1 MSKRFSKAILIAA
14 VVCALSVM
22 LVFVATGNARNDD
35 SKINQ
40 LIQMSKAGKSTDK
53 IIETARKSGFAILT
67 MTGEAVTLENKSIWE
82 NFVANCEDGISGS
95 VKIAVLWNDWN
106 DATNF
111 HVTIR
116 EYIFEDG
123 KYSKVSYELPSGKVS
138 KSDQYSKLVSYYD
151 ESVGW
156 RYYFITDSDFD
167 VNSTS
172 EEFLRAVNRN
182 ELDIL
187 LSLFYAD

>member
-53 IIETARKSGFAILT
+53 IIETARKSGFAIRYLSD
-67 MTGEAVTLENKSIWE
+67 EVTLEGKEIWE

-95 VKIAVLWNDWN
+95 VKLLSVWSELDKPEKINLSV
-106 DATNF
+106 
-111 HVTIR
+111 I
-116 EYIFEDG
+116 EYVYEDG
-123 KYSKVSYELPSGKVS
+123 KYTRVSYELPSGKVS

-151 ESVGW
+151 ESAGW
-156 RYYFITDSDFD
+156 MCYFITDSDFD

-182 ELDIL
+182 ELDLL

>member
-1 MSKRFSKAILIAA
+1 MERKLT
-14 VVCALSVM
+14 C
-22 LVFVATGNARNDD
+22 
-35 SKINQ
+35 
-40 LIQMSKAGKSTDK
+40 
-53 IIETARKSGFAILT
+53 IICPLGCELT
-67 MTGEAVTLENKSIWE
+67 VTLEGKEIWE
-82 NFVANCEDGISGS
+82 SFVANCNDGISGS
-95 VKIAVLWNDWN
+95 VKLLSVWSEWNKPEKINLAVIE
-106 DATNF
+106 F
-111 HVTIR
+111 V
-116 EYIFEDG
+116 YEDG
-123 KYSKVSYELPSGKVS
+123 KYTKVSYELPSGKVS

-172 EEFLRAVNRN
+172 EEFLRAVYHN